1 MSEAPT
7 RLYGLI
13 EERLDG
19 ITLADFIASR
29 RQRYVSW
36 RRIAREL
43 SEQTG
48 VAVSSEAVRLWF
60 ADRIQ
65 IEVKVA

>member
-19 ITLADFIASR
+19 TTLADFIASR
-29 RQRYVSW
+29 RQRCVSW
-36 RRIAREL
+36 RRIAHEL